1 LCKTTYDYPLIE
13 PIFSYFYNH
22 MITTENRN
30 MRTFCCI
37 LLVSFIYSIAV
48 NAQKP
53 SAEILAQINKL
64 NTVGSVLYIAA
75 HPDDENNSFLPY
87 LTKQRMF
94 RTAYLSLTRGDG
106 GQNLIG
112 KEQGIEL
119 GMIRTQELLAA
130 RRIDGAEQYFS
141 TAYEFGFSKSSEE
154 ALRIWDHD
162 KVLSDA
168 VLVIRKFQPD
178 IIITRFPR
186 DARAGHGHHSA
197 SAIIAN
203 EAFIAAADPNKF
215 PEQFKLSLVPWK
227 AKRILWNT
235 FNFGSVNTTNDNQ
248 LKLEVGGYNAVLGK
262 SYGEIGAEAR
272 TMHKSQGEGRPRRR
286 GAIYEFFELT
296 GGEAAKNDIMD
307 GVNLSWSK
315 VTSTEKEAKNI
326 EAEIDAIASQF
337 KTENPAASV
346 SSLVKLYKHIQ
357 VLPASTWRNYKL
369 EEVKDIIKDA
379 AGLFFEATSQ
389 QQQVVQG
396 DNVKMQF
403 LVNQRSAVNSIVS
416 RIQFPQGVDS
426 VLNKPLVNNQNIPL
440 DFSFKVPTDFPISQ
454 PYWLVK
460 PKTEGM
466 FMVTDPQLIGEAQ
479 NEPAFKVGVVVTVD
493 EQVFNYTIP
502 VQYKVTDPTKGDV
515 YQPLVVVPNHEI
527 KYDKEVYLKP
537 TGKSIAV
544 GYQSLQDGSAKHIN
558 VDVQLA
564 NAALPT
570 SSNEVYTKSIQ
581 YDHIPTLTYFP
592 PATATIME
600 SDVKTRPAKV
610 GYIDGAGDKL
620 PEALIELGY
629 QVTML
634 KEADINLEKLKQFD
648 AVVVGIR
655 AYNMLD
661 YLTDKNEIINA
672 YIEQGGNWVVQYLK
686 SNQVGLKKVKVG
698 PYAFTVN
705 AGKRVT
711 QEEAP
716 VQLIL
721 PNHSVLNIP
730 NAITSVDFD
739 HWVQERSTYQAE
751 SIDAHFETPLA
762 MSDKGE
768 PISNG
773 SLLIAPYGK
782 GNMVYL
788 SLVLFRQLPAGNPGA
803 YKLLSNIISLPKH

>member
-1 LCKTTYDYPLIE
+1 MKNILI
-13 PIFSYFYNH
+13 YLVL
-22 MITTENRN
+22 
-30 MRTFCCI
+30 I
-37 LLVSFIYSIAV
+37 LLVGQSVS
-48 NAQKP
+48 AQKP

-64 NTVGSVLYIAA
+64 KTVGSVLYIAA

-141 TAYEFGFSKSSEE
+141 SAYEFGFSKSSEE
-154 ALRIWDHD
+154 ALRIWDHN

-203 EAFIAAADPNKF
+203 EAYLAAADPTQF
-215 PEQFKLSLVPWK
+215 PEQFKLGLVPWK

-235 FNFGSVNTTNDNQ
+235 FNFGSINTTNNNQ

-296 GGEAAKNDIMD
+296 GGDSAKQDIME
-307 GVNLSWSK
+307 GVNIGWSK
-315 VTSTEKEAKNI
+315 ITNNEKEAIAIETNI
-326 EAEIDAIASQF
+326 STIVKQF
-337 KTENPAASV
+337 QTENPSASV
-346 SSLVKLYKHIQ
+346 AALVNLYKQIAL
-357 VLPASTWRNYKL
+357 LPISKWRDYKL
-369 EEVKDIIKDA
+369 EEVKNSIRDC
-379 AGLFFEATSQ
+379 AGLFFEATTQ
-389 QQQVVQG
+389 QQQVEQG
-396 DNVKMQF
+396 AEVKLQF
-403 LVNQRSAVNSIVS
+403 LLNQRSMAEAKLVKVS
-416 RIQFPQGVDS
+416 WPLGTDSTFNKALAYNENIQFEY
-426 VLNKPLVNNQNIPL
+426 
-440 DFSFKVPTDFPISQ
+440 SFKVPASFPISQ
-454 PYWLVK
+454 PYWLVQ

-466 FMVTDPQLIGEAQ
+466 FVVTNQQLIGDAE
-479 NEPAFKVGVVVTVD
+479 NEPAFKVGLVV
-493 EQVFNYTIP
+493 QINGQSFNFPIP
-502 VQYKVTDPTKGDV
+502 VQYKFTDPTKGDV
-515 YQPLVVVPNHEI
+515 YEPIVVVPVHEI
-527 KYDKEVYLKP
+527 KYDKEVYLKQA
-537 TGKSIAV
+537 GQNVSIS
-544 GYQSLQDGSAKHIN
+544 YQNLRQGIAKQMKVSMQSAN
-558 VDVQLA
+558 E
-564 NAALPT
+564 ALPT
-570 SSNEVYTKSIQ
+570 TVEDVYTKNIQ

-592 PATATIME
+592 TATTKIVE
-600 SDVKTRPAKV
+600 ADVKTKPAKV

-629 QVTML
+629 QVTLL
-634 KEADINLEKLKQFD
+634 KESDINLEKLKQFD

-655 AYNMLD
+655 AYNMLE
-661 YLTDKNEIINA
+661 YLTDKNEIVNA

-686 SNQVGLKKVKVG
+686 SNQAGLKKVKVG
-698 PYAFTVN
+698 PYSFSVN
-705 AGKRVT
+705 SGRRVS
-711 QEEAP
+711 QEEVP
-716 VQLIL
+716 VQFIL
-721 PNHSVLNIP
+721 PAHSVLNFP
-730 NAITSVDFD
+730 NKIIAADFEN
-739 HWVQERSTYQAE
+739 WVQERSTYQAE
-751 SIDAHFETPLA
+751 NIDAHFETPLA
-762 MSDKGE
+762 MNDKGE
-768 PISNG
+768 AISNG

-788 SLVLFRQLPAGNPGA
+788 SLVLFRQLPAGNAGA

>member
-1 LCKTTYDYPLIE
+1 MRL
-13 PIFSYFYNH
+13 FYS
-22 MITTENRN
+22 
-30 MRTFCCI
+30 I
-37 LLVSFIYSIAV
+37 LLAILFLA
-48 NAQKP
+48 NTGKAQKP

-64 NTVGSVLYIAA
+64 STVGSVLYIAA

-87 LTKQRMF
+87 LTKHRNF

-203 EAFIAAADPNKF
+203 EAYLAAADPTKF
-215 PEQFKLSLVPWK
+215 PEQFKLGLVPWK

-235 FNFGSVNTTNDNQ
+235 FNFGTVNTTSDNQ

-286 GAIYEFFELT
+286 GSIFEYFELT
-296 GGEAAKNDIMD
+296 GGDVAKNDIMD

-315 VTSTEKEAKNI
+315 ITNNEKQATAI
-326 EAEIDAIASQF
+326 ENEIHIITSQF
-337 KTENPAASV
+337 KPEDPSASV
-346 SSLVKLYKHIQ
+346 VALVNLYKQIGL
-357 VLPASTWRNYKL
+357 LPMTKWRDYKL
-369 EEVKDIIKDA
+369 EELKNIIKDC
-379 AGLFFEATSQ
+379 AGLFFEATTQ
-389 QQQVVQG
+389 QQQVLQG
-396 DNVKMQF
+396 ENVKLQF
-403 LVNQRSAVNSIVS
+403 LLNQRSNSNATLIMVHL
-416 RIQFPQGVDS
+416 PDGVDS
-426 VLNKPLVNNQNIPL
+426 VFNKTLTYNQNIPL
-440 DFSFKVPTDFPISQ
+440 DYSFKVPSNFPISQ
-454 PYWLVK
+454 PYWLVH

-466 FMVTDPQLIGEAQ
+466 FVVTDQKLIGDAE
-479 NEPAFKVGVVVTVD
+479 NEPAFKLGVAIKMN
-493 EQVFNYTIP
+493 EQTFNFTIP

-515 YQPLVVVPNHEI
+515 YQPIVVAPHHEI
-527 KYDKEVYLKP
+527 RYNKEVYLKP
-537 TGKSIAV
+537 IGKSIAI
-544 GYQSLQDGSAKHIN
+544 GYQDLHEGMAKQLKVTMQSAN
-558 VDVQLA
+558 D
-564 NAALPT
+564 ALPT
-570 SSNEVYTKSIQ
+570 SLSDVYAKTIQ
-581 YDHIPTLTYFP
+581 YDHIPSLTYFP
-592 PATATIME
+592 TATTKIME
-600 SDVKTRPAKV
+600 ANVIAKTAKV

-620 PEALIELGY
+620 PEALAELGY
-629 QVTML
+629 QVTLL
-634 KEADINLEKLKQFD
+634 KESDINLDKLKQFD

-661 YLTDKNEIINA
+661 YLTDKNDIVNA

-698 PYAFTVN
+698 PYSFSVN
-705 AGKRVT
+705 AGRRVT
-711 QEEAP
+711 QEEVP
-716 VQLIL
+716 VQFIL
-721 PNHSVLNIP
+721 PTHAVLNFP
-730 NAITSVDFD
+730 NKITTVDFEN
-739 HWVQERSTYQAE
+739 WVQERSTYQAE
-751 SIDAHFETPLA
+751 NVDTHFEAPLA

-768 PISNG
+768 PVSNG
-773 SLLIAPYGK
+773 SLLIAPFGK

-803 YKLLSNIISLPKH
+803 YKLLSNLISLPKH